1 MVIAN
6 ANICGTG
13 LATHYERYCLH
24 WIKGLKFIA
33 FIAWNNHSGSPYGQ
47 SDSQL
52 LQFGYQSVFFENL
65 IAAI

>member
-1 MVIAN
+1 MQIYVAQALLSIMKD
-6 ANICGTG
+6 IVCIGS
-13 LATHYERYCLH
+13 
-24 WIKGLKFIA
+24 KGLKFIA

-47 SDSQL
+47 SDSRL